1 MKRKL
6 LLLMLLPFFLT
17 GCQQTPWEKFSSSQ
31 GAFSVLMPGTPTEQ
45 IRTANTA
52 FGSIDVHMYL
62 LEQTDVVYMVAYSD
76 YPNTVVQGRTPDMI
90 LDGARDG
97 AVANAQGKLLRELI
111 ISLDGHEGREL
122 HIETAGGKATIKARI
137 FIVGR
142 RLYQEMVLTPKEETF
157 STNVN
162 KFLDS
167 FTLQHPKPKT
177 HPPKP

>member
-1 MKRKL
+1 
-6 LLLMLLPFFLT
+6 
-17 GCQQTPWEKFSSSQ
+17 
-31 GAFSVLMPGTPTEQ
+31 
-45 IRTANTA
+45 
-52 FGSIDVHMYL
+52 
-62 LEQTDVVYMVAYSD
+62 MVAYFD
-76 YPNTVVQGRTPDMI
+76 YPNTVVQDRTPDMI